1 MPTKAPQKPKK
12 AQQESKPGPQEPK
25 GQHKNTPRAHEHLDT
40 KPDRKRMGEGNIP
53 QGGERPAE
61 GEYGNK
67 ERRQRQG

>member
-1 MPTKAPQKPKK
+1 MPTKARQEPKK

-25 GQHKNTPRAHEHLDT
+25 AQHKSTPRAHEHLDT